1 MEKMILVEYAD
12 MKEEIKA
19 LRTRIQKLES
29 EIGRLENSIVTD
41 SVSCGKKGKKPLG
54 TVKVSGV
61 PNGLISRKRT
71 TLAARRALL
80 VEREAKLLELMNEAE
95 EYINSI
101 EKSELRMMFEFYY
114 IDDLTWYQVAQRM
127 NHAFP
132 KRRIKYTEDNCRMRH
147 NRFLDEIGK
156 DLKNL

>member
-12 MKEEIKA
+12 MKEEIKD
-19 LRTRIQKLES
+19 LRKRIQKLES

-41 SVSCGKKGKKPLG
+41 SVSCGKKGKKSLG
-54 TVKVSGV
+54 TVKISGV

-95 EYINSI
+95 EYNSI

-114 IDDLTWYQVAQRM
+114 IDDLTWCQVAQRM

-147 NRFLDEIGK
+147 NRFMDEIEK
-156 DLKNL
+156 DLKKI

>member
-12 MKEEIKA
+12 MKEEIKD
-19 LRTRIQKLES
+19 LRKRIQKLES
-29 EIGRLENSIVTD
+29 EIGKLENSIVTD

-80 VEREAKLLELMNEAE
+80 VEREAKLLELMSEAE

-114 IDDLTWYQVAQRM
+114 IDDLTWYQVAQKM
-127 NHAFP
+127 NEMHP
-132 KRRIKYTEDNCRMRH
+132 KRKTKYTDDNCRKKH
-147 NRFLDEIGK
+147 DRFLE
-156 DLKNL
+156 KNE

>member
-1 MEKMILVEYAD
+1 MKKMILVEYAD
-12 MKEEIKA
+12 AKEEIKD
-19 LRTRIQKLES
+19 LRKRIQKLES

-71 TLAARRALL
+71 TLKARRALL
-80 VEREAKLLELMNEAE
+80 MEREAKLLELMNEAE

-101 EKSELRMMFEFYY
+101 EKSELRMMFEYYY
-114 IDDLTWYQVAQRM
+114 IDDLTWYQVAQKM

-132 KRRIKYTEDNCRMRH
+132 KRKIKYTEDNCRIRH
-147 NRFLDEIGK
+147 NRFLDEIE
-156 DLKNL
+156 KNEKKL

>member
-1 MEKMILVEYAD
+1 M
-12 MKEEIKA
+12 
-19 LRTRIQKLES
+19 
-29 EIGRLENSIVTD
+29 
-41 SVSCGKKGKKPLG
+41 
-54 TVKVSGV
+54 
-61 PNGLISRKRT
+61 ISRKRT

-114 IDDLTWYQVAQRM
+114 IDDLTWCQVAQRM

-147 NRFLDEIGK
+147 NRFLDENEK
-156 DLKNL
+156 DLKKYKMFGSCSPKICFKCKLSKERKKHYFPKPQKGSLIQTVSDCRQSPAFAGFCYFVGTAFLI

>member
-12 MKEEIKA
+12 MKEEIKD
-19 LRTRIQKLES
+19 LRKRIQKLES
-29 EIGRLENSIVTD
+29 EIGRLGNSIVTD

-61 PNGLISRKRT
+61 PSGLISRKRT

-147 NRFLDEIGK
+147 NRFLDEIEKG
-156 DLKNL
+156 LKNL

>member
-12 MKEEIKA
+12 MKEEIKD
-19 LRTRIQKLES
+19 LRKRIQKLES

-61 PNGLISRKRT
+61 PSGLISRKRT

-80 VEREAKLLELMNEAE
+80 VEREAKLLELMSEAE

-114 IDDLTWYQVAQRM
+114 IDDLTWCQVAHRM
-127 NHAFP
+127 NHQKTSFY
-132 KRRIKYTEDNCRMRH
+132 KENSC
-147 NRFLDEIGK
+147 
-156 DLKNL
+156 

>member
-1 MEKMILVEYAD
+1 M
-12 MKEEIKA
+12 
-19 LRTRIQKLES
+19 
-29 EIGRLENSIVTD
+29 
-41 SVSCGKKGKKPLG
+41 
-54 TVKVSGV
+54 
-61 PNGLISRKRT
+61 ISRKRT

-114 IDDLTWYQVAQRM
+114 IDDLTWCQVAQRM

-147 NRFLDEIGK
+147 NRFLDENEKI
-156 DLKNL
+156 